1 MSVVRENYERIT
13 QEKQWLP
20 RIVNP
25 NLRTTAIRSLQSRI
39 MRSRDMNR
47 LRCHHDNRLMDV
59 HGVVMSRVIII
70 TSHARRSASAN
81 GKVLVSLILQR
92 VYMYQR
98 GLLVMERWTCSFQHA

>member
-1 MSVVRENYERIT
+1 MSVVRENYERIAK
-13 QEKQWLP
+13 EKQWLP
-20 RIVNP
+20 RKVNP
-25 NLRTTAIRSLQSRI
+25 SLRTTAMMSLQSRI

-47 LRCHHDNRLMDV
+47 LRFHHVNKWMDE

-70 TSHARRSASAN
+70 TSHGRRNASAN

-98 GLLVMERWTCSFQHA
+98 GLLVMDRWTCSFQHA